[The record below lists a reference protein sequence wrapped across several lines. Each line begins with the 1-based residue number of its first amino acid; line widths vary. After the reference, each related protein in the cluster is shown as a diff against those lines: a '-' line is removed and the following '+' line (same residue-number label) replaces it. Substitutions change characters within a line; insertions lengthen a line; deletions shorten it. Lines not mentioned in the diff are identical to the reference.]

1 MDFLGLTAT
10 LSNHG
15 VICDVGII
23 WDADTSTFLGSG
35 YATLEITPT
44 LISKGQPLF
53 LELSHVLMWI
63 DPEISRSGHNVA
75 VRPASPSSRRVCY
88 RCLERGH
95 LRADRLLKK
104 TGIKR
109 SRQGKPVAKDISPSF
124 PQPNIKSTTAA
135 VPMTRKSLHPDPT
148 AIDATGG
155 PSALSISNQSA
166 LISSAQSKYAPT
178 SAAFSDPK
186 IDITT
191 ADDLATSM
199 ECDEPFS
206 FDGSP
211 MDSSPASADDSTRM
225 VVDNTSSLFIQEDV
239 PQEVPQR
246 NDDRNEELSRI
257 LEFILI
263 ETQNFVL
270 EPRVS
275 IRSSTSSAA
284 LDKGVDLQDIVALG
298 NWASSEM
305 FRAHHQ
311 RHHMATVNFASMVLD
326 HADDEKD
333 VFYDADEE
341 LTLD

>member
-1 MDFLGLTAT
+1 MDEISKFIWSKLKWKY
-10 LSNHG
+10 S
-15 VICDVGII
+15 ICDVEII

-75 VRPASPSSRRVCY
+75 ARPASPSSRLVCY

-95 LRADRLLKK
+95 LRADCLLKK
-104 TGIKR
+104 AGLKR
-109 SRQGKPVAKDISPSF
+109 SHQGKPVAKNVSPLF
-124 PQPNIKSTTAA
+124 PQPNIKSTAVQMGKEAA
-135 VPMTRKSLHPDPT
+135 VPMTRESLHPDPT

-155 PSALSISNQSA
+155 PSALSISSQSA

-178 SAAFSDPK
+178 SAAFSDSK

-211 MDSSPASADDSTRM
+211 MDSSPASADDSTRI
-225 VVDNTSSLFIQEDV
+225 VVVNTSSLFKQEDV

-263 ETQNFVL
+263 ETQNFFLSNVL
-270 EPRVS
+270 
-275 IRSSTSSAA
+275 
-284 LDKGVDLQDIVALG
+284 
-298 NWASSEM
+298 
-305 FRAHHQ
+305 
-311 RHHMATVNFASMVLD
+311 RH
-326 HADDEKD
+326 
-333 VFYDADEE
+333 
-341 LTLD
+341 